1 MKQSKNS
8 PGFAMATP
16 PSSYAS
22 SPYEK
27 REDSLNYKSS
37 SMDDY
42 QQAYQKQKY
51 YKQNQELK
59 YQLQKHQEDIQKSLQ
74 YCQQQQMSHQR
85 RDIIDSN
92 LKIEKTMKSE
102 PVLSKPSEL
111 SSSIRKMVPRDPR
124 GEYNRNDLS
133 TSLGNLSLNDRKQY
147 NISVGDKIYVEK
159 LNVEEGSE
167 QECILYT

>member
-1 MKQSKNS
+1 MDNEELNHITYNRFSNPKKYKIQHRHIDSDSAIINSMKQSKNS

-74 YCQQQQMSHQR
+74 YCQ
-85 RDIIDSN
+85 
-92 LKIEKTMKSE
+92 
-102 PVLSKPSEL
+102 
-111 SSSIRKMVPRDPR
+111 
-124 GEYNRNDLS
+124 
-133 TSLGNLSLNDRKQY
+133 
-147 NISVGDKIYVEK
+147 
-159 LNVEEGSE
+159 
-167 QECILYT
+167 